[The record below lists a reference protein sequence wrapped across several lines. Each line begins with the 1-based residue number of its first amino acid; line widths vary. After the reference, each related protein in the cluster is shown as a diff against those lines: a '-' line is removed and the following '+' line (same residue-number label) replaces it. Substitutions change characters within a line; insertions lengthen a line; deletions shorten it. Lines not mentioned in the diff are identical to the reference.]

1 MDPNEALNKIR
12 RVLSDEIDV
21 EEVILFGSRARGT
34 ADEGSDWD
42 IAVVSE
48 SFEGMGFA
56 ARQRLVR
63 PLVREALGTV
73 PLDVA
78 CYTRE
83 EYEAGRQAFLPRIL
97 DEEGVRA

>member
-1 MDPNEALNKIR
+1 MDTNEALNKIR
-12 RVLSDEIDV
+12 RVLSDEIEV

-78 CYTRE
+78 CYTPE